1 MCPRIQAVDDQC
13 HRLYIAKTIY
23 SICLHTTLCLPST
36 HHWPQAGGHVISQG
50 ALNRDRI
57 AAIVLDR
64 AERISA
70 ELGWSQTSYP
80 DPMSEAS

>member
-1 MCPRIQAVDDQC
+1 
-13 HRLYIAKTIY
+13 
-23 SICLHTTLCLPST
+23 
-36 HHWPQAGGHVISQG
+36 
-50 ALNRDRI
+50 
-57 AAIVLDR
+57 VLDR

>member
-1 MCPRIQAVDDQC
+1 V
-13 HRLYIAKTIY
+13 LYVY
-23 SICLHTTLCLPST
+23 GPSFRF
-36 HHWPQAGGHVISQG
+36 PAEGD
-50 ALNRDRI
+50 ADRI
-57 AAIVLDR
+57 AAVVLDR